1 MEVDVIGSAGEVV
14 EERVA
19 GRSVAVIDVFRATSV
34 MVTAFRNGARE
45 IIPMTG
51 IEESFRL
58 RDRLVAEHAMLGDS
72 GPVLLGGERKT
83 VIVEGFDLDNS
94 PLRYRP
100 EVVRDATIVMST
112 TNGTRAVNCAQ
123 GWAAEIYI
131 AAFLNADAVAR
142 RLGASGR
149 DVALICSG
157 RNDRFTIED
166 ALCAGMLARYL
177 GEEAGYTL
185 TDLAWWCADVYR
197 RYEDDLQS
205 ALEHCEHYHRI
216 KARWSEDIAWCLQ
229 RNVTDAT
236 PRITTEGGIRHDN
249 LS

>member
-1 MEVDVIGSAGEVV
+1 MEVDVIGSAGAVT
-14 EERVA
+14 EERVK

-58 RDRLVAEHAMLGDS
+58 RDRLAAEHAARGDS

-83 VIVEGFDLDNS
+83 IIIEGFDLDNS
-94 PLRYRP
+94 PLRYTP

-112 TNGTRAVNCAQ
+112 TNGTRAVNSAQ
-123 GWAAEIYI
+123 GWAAEIYV
-131 AAFLNADAVAR
+131 AALLNADAVAR
-142 RLGASGR
+142 RLGESGR

-166 ALCAGMLARYL
+166 ALCAGMMARYL
-177 GEEAGYTL
+177 GEHHGYTL
-185 TDLAWWCADVYR
+185 TDIAWWCADVYE
-197 RYEDDLQS
+197 RYEADLQS
-205 ALEHCEHYHRI
+205 ALDHCEHYHRI
-216 KARWSEDIAWCLQ
+216 KERWSEDIAWCLE
-229 RNVTDAT
+229 RNVSTVT
-236 PRITTEGGIRHDN
+236 PRITNEGGIRP
-249 LS
+249 